1 VGSTVFPASSG
12 SERDVTLASGTRLG
26 PYELVAPIGAGG
38 MGEVYRARDTRLERT
53 VAVKVLPPHLSSS
66 AESRQRFE
74 REAKTISQLSH
85 PHICALYDVGREG
98 ETEYLVM
105 EYLEGE
111 TLSDRLL
118 KGALPFDHVL
128 RYGIEIADALDKAH
142 RSGVVHRDLKP
153 GNVMLTK
160 SGVKLLDFGL
170 AKAMAPT
177 GRGSGA
183 ALTALPTQMGSNLTQ
198 EGTILGT
205 FQYMAPEQ
213 LEGKEADSRTDIF
226 AFGAVL
232 YEMATGRK
240 AFSGASQASLISS
253 IMGSEPA
260 AISTVAPMA
269 PPAFD
274 RVVKTCLAKDP
285 DDRWQTAHDVG
296 VQLKWTQEG
305 GSAAGVPAPVV
316 AKRKNRERLA
326 WAIAGLFALIA
337 SLATSGYL
345 RRAPGPQ
352 AAVRAS
358 ILPPP
363 GTMFEPIDGP
373 VAISPDGR
381 QVAFSAKDAEGES
394 SIWVRSLDSLQAQKL
409 EGTRDSY
416 DPFWSPDGRFVGY
429 GGNGLFKFEVP
440 GGPPQRIADMADGRG
455 CSWNR
460 DNVILF
466 AKSGASPLYHVS
478 ASGGPVEQV
487 TRLDKSRGEIGHW
500 RPQFLPDGKHFLY
513 LARCEPSQNSGI
525 YVGSLESPETK
536 RVADVDV
543 PAFFAQPG
551 YLLFIREKVLMAQPF
566 DLKALRLAGEPM
578 VVGRDV
584 QYVETW
590 GSAAFSVSDSGTLVY
605 QGASP
610 AARQLVWFDRS
621 GKRVST
627 LGPDAEYDDDP
638 RISPEGSR
646 VAVKRL
652 DPATRSNDIWIL
664 DVSRG
669 IGSRFT
675 FDAAR
680 ESDPVWSAGG
690 DRLFFSSNKAGIG
703 DLYEKDASGAGSEK
717 LLLKSDLWKEPLD
730 ASPDRRWLLFR
741 VRHPKNAM
749 DIWLLSLEGVGKATP
764 FMSTPF
770 NEDEGRFSP
779 DGRWLAYE
787 TNETGKPEV
796 FVQPFPQTGQ
806 KWQVSTSG
814 GRSPRWTG
822 AGREIVYFEPPDKR
836 KLVEIRTAP
845 SFQASVPKDLFAT
858 PRAQGSDVSR
868 DGQRMLV
875 NLPAAEV
882 APNPMTI
889 VLNWAGGL
897 KTK

>member
-1 VGSTVFPASSG
+1 
-12 SERDVTLASGTRLG
+12 VTLASGTRLG
-26 PYELVAPIGAGG
+26 PYELLASIGAGG

-53 VAVKVLPPHLSSS
+53 VAVKVLPSHLAAS

-74 REAKTISQLSH
+74 REARTISQLSH

-118 KGALPFDHVL
+118 KGALPFEQVL
-128 RYGIEIADALDKAH
+128 RFGTEIADALDKAH

-170 AKAMAPT
+170 AKAMAVPGST
-177 GRGSGA
+177 SGA
-183 ALTALPTQMGSNLTQ
+183 SLTALQTQMGSNLTQ

-213 LEGKEADSRTDIF
+213 LEGKEADARTDIF
-226 AFGAVL
+226 AFGTLL

-240 AFSGASQASLISS
+240 AFSGGSQASLISS

-260 AISTVAPMA
+260 PISTVAPMT

-274 RVVKTCLAKDP
+274 RVVRTCLAKDP

-296 VQLKWTQEG
+296 VQLKWIQEG
-305 GSAAGVPAPVV
+305 GSAAGLPAPV
-316 AKRKNRERLA
+316 AARRKSRERLA

-337 SLATSGYL
+337 ALATAGYL
-345 RRAPGPQ
+345 RRAPKAPQ
-352 AAVRAS
+352 AVRAS
-358 ILPPP
+358 ILPPS
-363 GTMFEPIDGP
+363 GTLFEPIDGP
-373 VAISPDGR
+373 VALSPDGR
-381 QVAFSAKDAEGES
+381 QIAFSAKDAEGDS
-394 SIWVRSLDSLQAQKL
+394 SIWVRSLDSPQAQKL

-440 GGPPQRIADMADGRG
+440 GGPAQKIADMADGRG

-466 AKSGASPLYHVS
+466 AKSGASPLFRVS

-525 YVGSLESPETK
+525 YVGSLDSRETK
-536 RVADVDV
+536 RVADIDV
-543 PAFFAQPG
+543 TTSFAPPG
-551 YLLFIREKVLMAQPF
+551 FLLFIREKTLMAQPF
-566 DLKALRLAGEPM
+566 DSKGLRVAGEPV

-584 QYVETW
+584 QYVATW
-590 GSAAFSVSDSGTLVY
+590 GSAAFATSDNGVLAY

-621 GKRVST
+621 GKRIST
-627 LGPDAEYDDDP
+627 LGPDSEYADDP
-638 RISPEGSR
+638 HISPDGSR
-646 VAVKRL
+646 VAIKRL
-652 DPATRSNDIWIL
+652 DPATRSNDLWIL

-675 FDAAR
+675 FDPAR

-703 DLYEKDASGAGSEK
+703 DLYEKAASGAGSEN

-730 ASPDRRWLLFR
+730 VSSDGRWLLYR
-741 VRHPKNAM
+741 VRDPKNAR
-749 DIWLLSLEGVGKATP
+749 DIWLLSLSGDRKATP
-764 FMSTPF
+764 LLATPF
-770 NEDEGRFSP
+770 DEDEGRFSQ
-779 DGRWLAYE
+779 DGRWLAYKS
-787 TNETGKPEV
+787 NETGKPEV
-796 FVQPFPQTGQ
+796 FVQPFPPTGQ

-814 GRSPRWTG
+814 GSSPRWTSG
-822 AGREIVYFEPPDKR
+822 GRELVYFEPPDKC

-845 SFQASVPKDLFAT
+845 SFQVSVPKDLFTT
-858 PRAQGSDVSR
+858 PRAQGSDVAR
-868 DGQRMLV
+868 DGQRLLI

-889 VLNWAGGL
+889 VLNWAAGL
-897 KTK
+897 KK